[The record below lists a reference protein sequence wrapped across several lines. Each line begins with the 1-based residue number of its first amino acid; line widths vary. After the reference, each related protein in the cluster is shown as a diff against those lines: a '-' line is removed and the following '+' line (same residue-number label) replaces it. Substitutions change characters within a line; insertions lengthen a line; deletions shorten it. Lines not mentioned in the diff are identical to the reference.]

1 MNRFIVAA
9 LATLILCC
17 GVVQA
22 QPSEPERKVK
32 RTVTREVSRVV
43 IKDGQVV
50 TVDGAIH
57 GLPPMGKRAWIG
69 VQTIDLTPELRS
81 HFSVPAG
88 AGLMISRIMPGS
100 PAERA
105 AMKVGDILVSID
117 AKPIR
122 TAADTNTALRDRKE
136 GEVAQLE
143 VIRNGARQRVA
154 VTVAEREIRP
164 IEIEEIV
171 RSQQL
176 RSALGE
182 GARVEVYSS
191 PELRARLT
199 SIEECAAMKSRLQE
213 LETRLLEL
221 ERRSRR

>member
-1 MNRFIVAA
+1 MNRFIVASF
-9 LATLILCC
+9 ATLILCC
-17 GVVQA
+17 GVAQA
-22 QPSEPERKVK
+22 QPSGTKEVK
-32 RTVTREVSRVV
+32 RIV
-43 IKDGQVV
+43 IRDGQVV
-50 TVDGAIH
+50 TVDGAGIQ

-81 HFSVPAG
+81 HFSVPAD
-88 AGLMISRIMPGS
+88 AGLMISRVMPGS

-105 AMKVGDILVSID
+105 ALRVGDILVSID
-117 AKPIR
+117 ATPIR
-122 TAADTNTALRDRKE
+122 TAADTNIALRDRKE

-171 RSQQL
+171 RSQHL
-176 RSALGE
+176 RPATGE
-182 GARVEVYSS
+182 RTRVEVYSS

-213 LETRLLEL
+213 LETRLQEL
-221 ERRSRR
+221 ERRTRR